1 MTIQKKILIFTA
13 TYNEKENIETLINS
27 IFNNCPYADVLIID
41 DNTIVNGLSEEK
53 YIFDSQKN
61 NSSYYASTKN
71 NEVEILTVMLRDK
84 KLFIQSAKPSRT
96 PTIITYQCSKP
107 KNNGKK

>member
-41 DNTIVNGLSEEK
+41 DNSPDNTSQKIKELQNKFKNILLITRNLKLGLDTAHKIAYNYEAGDPKVGKELLESFSYTIV
-53 YIFDSQKN
+53 
-61 NSSYYASTKN
+61 
-71 NEVEILTVMLRDK
+71 
-84 KLFIQSAKPSRT
+84 
-96 PTIITYQCSKP
+96 
-107 KNNGKK
+107 